1 MAQSILPIGMRLFL
15 GFKCVI
21 ISTFGQT
28 LASLHHCVP
37 PGGFMFRKAD
47 VYSLLPSTK
56 INTVQYVDSP
66 VNMRNHV
73 FPLVKVLLSV

>member
-1 MAQSILPIGMRLFL
+1 
-15 GFKCVI
+15 
-21 ISTFGQT
+21 
-28 LASLHHCVP
+28 
-37 PGGFMFRKAD
+37 MFRKAD

-56 INTVQYVDSP
+56 TNTVQYVDSP